1 MTTIDTVVG
10 ELVSETPV
18 VGKVVSLVYTGAR
31 MTGDIISIAMDPTN
45 ETLDRIESL
54 IDNGNTLDALQLNT
68 SVVFD
73 GNGNYQINYMS
84 VNINDLKN
92 AMEAYNYY
100 EDANLT
106 MTVDQVVAS
115 LKNGTITENAQL
127 MDYIQ
132 WYETDNGDIQTARYL
147 ENVKNP

>member
-73 GNGNYQINYMS
+73 SNGNYQINYMS

-115 LKNGTITENAQL
+115 LKDGTITENAQL

-132 WYETDNGDIQTARYL
+132 WYERDNGDIQTARYL